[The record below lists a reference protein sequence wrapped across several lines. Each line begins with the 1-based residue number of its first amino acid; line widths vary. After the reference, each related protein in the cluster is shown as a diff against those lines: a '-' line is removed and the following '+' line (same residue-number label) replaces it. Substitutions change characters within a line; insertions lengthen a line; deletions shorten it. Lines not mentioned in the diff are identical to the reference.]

1 MKTKNRIK
9 IAYDMCVKQMF
20 SFRMSIFLMALT
32 FVILGLIIYQY
43 KSSYSYRMRV
53 EEGFSKPIDEIYYL
67 SSGRGDAEPD
77 ISRIDGMSKIY
88 FNQMIYNVTEPID
101 FLEEIQMGHKFNE
114 KEAGVEVFWFFDKD
128 LDLYNIEI
136 TESIPE
142 KEVDRTHEIGLY
154 LSEKYRKITRL
165 GEHYT
170 GDGWNYVIEG
180 YFSEDSVI
188 PAHNVT
194 STMVQDG
201 AYSLEYGVIEIGG
214 LMPISQAGYFYCD
227 PSVDSFE
234 NIRKQIVEEYAR
246 CNATCTITNV
256 DKSIT
261 YMEKNITK
269 ALKYLVIAAILLGSS
284 CIIVLLVSQ
293 VSNIL
298 TRSEEYGIWLINKAT
313 KKDIM
318 WILIWQN
325 LIKLIYS
332 EIFAILVINLGCRFV
347 IFGENFQNTAISHRI
362 SNRIITLNIYP
373 AIIGVGI
380 LIVTVS
386 IIVPLL
392 KIARTEPVK
401 LVKGEL

>member
-1 MKTKNRIK
+1 MYNNQCREINH
-9 IAYDMCVKQMF
+9 
-20 SFRMSIFLMALT
+20 
-32 FVILGLIIYQY
+32 IY
-43 KSSYSYRMRV
+43 
-53 EEGFSKPIDEIYYL
+53 G
-67 SSGRGDAEPD
+67 
-77 ISRIDGMSKIY
+77 
-88 FNQMIYNVTEPID
+88 
-101 FLEEIQMGHKFNE
+101 
-114 KEAGVEVFWFFDKD
+114 
-128 LDLYNIEI
+128 
-136 TESIPE
+136 
-142 KEVDRTHEIGLY
+142 
-154 LSEKYRKITRL
+154 
-165 GEHYT
+165 
-170 GDGWNYVIEG
+170 
-180 YFSEDSVI
+180 
-188 PAHNVT
+188 
-194 STMVQDG
+194 
-201 AYSLEYGVIEIGG
+201 
-214 LMPISQAGYFYCD
+214 
-227 PSVDSFE
+227 
-234 NIRKQIVEEYAR
+234 
-246 CNATCTITNV
+246 
-256 DKSIT
+256 
-261 YMEKNITK
+261 KNITK

-298 TRSEEYGIWLINKAT
+298 TRSEEYGIWLTNKAT

-362 SNRIITLNIYP
+362 SNRIITFNIYP

>member
-9 IAYDMCVKQMF
+9 IAHDMCVKQIF
-20 SFRMSIFLMALT
+20 SFRMSIILMGLT

-188 PAHNVT
+188 PAQNVT

-201 AYSLEYGVIEIGG
+201 AFSLEYGIIEIYKQEVPGVD
-214 LMPISQAGYFYCD
+214 GYFYCD
-227 PSVDSFE
+227 SSVASFE
-234 NIRKQIVEEYAR
+234 DIRKQIVEEYAR

-256 DKSIT
+256 EKSIT

-269 ALKYLVIAAILLGSS
+269 ALRYLVIAALLLGSS
-284 CIIVLLVSQ
+284 CIIILLVSQ

-298 TRSEEYGIWLINKAT
+298 TRSEEYGIWLTNKAT

-332 EIFAILVINLGCRFV
+332 EIFAILGINLGCRFV
-347 IFGENFQNTAISHRI
+347 MFSENFQNTAISHRI

-380 LIVTVS
+380 FIVTVS
-386 IIVPLL
+386 IVVPLL
-392 KIARTEPVK
+392 KIAKTEPVN